1 MGWNPRVAQTA
12 GAGVAAFL
20 WGSQWG
26 RSGEAAPPAAWTER
40 LARAGS
46 GKNLHMN
53 TAVIVLVSVV
63 TALTVVFVLGL
74 FVWAARK
81 DGEYD
86 RSVQKRLGIRRRTR
100 L

>member
-1 MGWNPRVAQTA
+1 VEPSGGADGSGPKLLPSSGAVCGAVWERRPHRLSGPERLPRA
-12 GAGVAAFL
+12 
-20 WGSQWG
+20 
-26 RSGEAAPPAAWTER
+26 RSGQNP
-40 LARAGS
+40 
-46 GKNLHMN
+46 HMD
-53 TAVIVLVSVV
+53 TAVVVIVSVT
-63 TALTVVFVLGL
+63 TALTVTFVLGL